1 VVFAYI
7 TVVLTAMQ
15 VGLALDFRGFK
26 DDSRLQKASYG
37 FSVFSMVLVAAVVGL
52 GVILFLLIFVY
63 NLAETMIAHSVRLY
77 KAKKRLTTTPEVD
90 SNNHR

>member
-1 VVFAYI
+1 MVFAYI

-15 VGLALDFRGFK
+15 VGLALDFRGLK
-26 DDSRLQKASYG
+26 DDSTLQKVSYG

-63 NLAETMIAHSVRLY
+63 NLVETVIAHGMRLY
-77 KAKKRLTTTPEVD
+77 KAKKRLTATPEVD